1 MTEVNYLA
9 VLVAAILNMVIG
21 ALWYSP
27 ALFGKS
33 WTALMGLKPEDM
45 QKRMAGAQRAYAL
58 TFIGSLLMAYALARV
73 IWYAQAHSLTGGV
86 LIGLLAWIGFVAT
99 THGANY
105 LFEGKSFS
113 LFSLNTGYHLVALIV
128 MGALLAVWR

>member
-1 MTEVNYLA
+1 MTGVNYLA
-9 VLVAAILNMVIG
+9 VLVAAIINMAIG

-33 WTALMGLKPEDM
+33 WMELMGLKA
-45 QKRMAGAQRAYAL
+45 RMAASQRAYAL
-58 TFIGSLLMAYALARV
+58 TFVGSLLMAYAVARV
-73 IWYAQAHSLTGGV
+73 VWYAQAHSVVAGA

-105 LFEGKSFS
+105 LFEGKSFR
-113 LFSLNTGYHLVALIV
+113 LYGINTGYPLVSLII
-128 MGALLAVWR
+128 MGALLAVWK